1 MCEILAFAFCA
12 GFSFLFCEGQ
22 KPAQTNET
30 HTQPAKLCTACSE
43 RAEAQTRADT
53 ALIILGLVGHKERS
67 DTAQSQ
73 DEEGADG
80 RDRTNHNIR
89 RRLIS
94 ESTTIEYSSHRSWY
108 WSIFQFPASTTPP
121 PLSLR
126 PSSTRPLLYYLRE
139 SEIASFEL
147 YYFII
152 TTPRYRYVHLSS
164 SHYIFIKYRHHASSS
179 STVYATICPL
189 GNI

>member
-12 GFSFLFCEGQ
+12 GFSFSFCEGQ

-108 WSIFQFPASTTPP
+108 WSIFKFPAATTPP
-121 PLSLR
+121 PSLSTTVVHPPSLILFERERDCELR
-126 PSSTRPLLYYLRE
+126 TIL
-139 SEIASFEL
+139 F
-147 YYFII
+147 
-152 TTPRYRYVHLSS
+152 H
-164 SHYIFIKYRHHASSS
+164 HHHASL
-179 STVYATICPL
+179 PL
-189 GNI
+189 RPFIFITLYIY